1 MLLCLCVPSCM
12 FLLKTWARRGDL
24 GYVLW
29 PQQQRLMEIVWLS
42 GSGGLVL
49 VFLCP
54 DGLFVLGH
62 SFGFAVSQ
70 LPYQENKGI
79 GWDHLQCPFQANAG
93 GVIIA
98 SVISS
103 LGEAA
108 TPISS
113 GEDTGPQATLAFG
126 PHVASVSSDGLWQR
140 RFGLTASG
148 GKPQRT
154 EYEITQKFVFLVHK

>member
-1 MLLCLCVPSCM
+1 MLLCLFVLSYV
-12 FLLKTWARRGDL
+12 FLLKTWARRDDL
-24 GYVLW
+24 GCVLW
-29 PQQQRLMEIVWLS
+29 PQQQHLTEIVWVS

-49 VFLCP
+49 VLLCP

-62 SFGFAVSQ
+62 SFGFPVSQ

-79 GWDHLQCPFQANAG
+79 GWDHLQCPFQANAV

-113 GEDTGPQATLAFG
+113 GEDTGPRATLAFG
-126 PHVASVSSDGLWQR
+126 PCVANVSLDGLRQR
-140 RFGLTASG
+140 RFGLTASD
-148 GKPQRT
+148 GKPQIT